1 MTTTSINQTTVVT
14 TINNG
19 EVKRSILGMS
29 GPPGKDGAD
38 GASAAAYT
46 HVQAVAAMVWTVDHN
61 LGAWPDVIIFDDAG
75 NEVVGTVQNPTL
87 NRSTLSFSQP
97 VSGTARFS

>member
-1 MTTTSINQTTVVT
+1 MTATINQTSIAV
-14 TINNG
+14 TINPG
-19 EVKRSILGMS
+19 GVTQTILGVP
-29 GPPGKDGAD
+29 GQPGKDGAD
-38 GASAAAYT
+38 GASATIFT
-46 HVQAVAAMVWTVDHN
+46 HVQSVAAMVWTVDHN
-61 LGAWPDVIIFDDAG
+61 LGAWPDVIVFDDAG